1 MIYTVTNLLA
11 TGRWSNRNNLEL
23 EHRALH
29 KIQSTF
35 PVLFCSYTKSCN
47 LIESILVK
55 FLAQNNNSSYLT
67 YPVSPLANQK
77 LCQPTA

>member
-1 MIYTVTNLLA
+1 MIYTGSNLLA
-11 TGRWSNRNNLEL
+11 TGRWSNRNNFEF
-23 EHRALH
+23 EHGALY

-47 LIESILVK
+47 LIESMLVK